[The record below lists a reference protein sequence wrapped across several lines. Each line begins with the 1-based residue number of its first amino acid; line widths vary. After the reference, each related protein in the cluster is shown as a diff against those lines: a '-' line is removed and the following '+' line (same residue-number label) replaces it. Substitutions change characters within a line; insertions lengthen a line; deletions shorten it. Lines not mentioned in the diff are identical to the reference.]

1 MNHLAALIA
10 VALLGLGASHDAA
23 ARTYKCTKNGVTVY
37 QGMPC
42 DPQPVAATTTS
53 AKGEAKES
61 ALLGCYELPD
71 RSPVRGANQPLIV
84 RKQVTSEAG
93 RVTILDGHTKT
104 TAAMRPATPEELQ
117 AANARFQAKIEE
129 GFVLAETDGKASPL
143 PGVYRAGERFYGSF
157 ATGSAPA
164 TRLDCSAW

>member
-1 MNHLAALIA
+1 MNHLATLIA
-10 VALLGLGASHDAA
+10 VTLLGLGATHDAA

-42 DPQPVAATTTS
+42 DPQPAAASTN

-84 RKQVTSEAG
+84 RKQIASEAG
-93 RVTILDGHTKT
+93 RVTILDGHTKK
-104 TAAMRPATPEELQ
+104 TAVMRPATPEELQ
-117 AANARFQAKIEE
+117 SANARFQAKIEE
-129 GFVLAETDGKASPL
+129 GLVLAETDGKPSPL
-143 PGVYRAGERFYGSF
+143 PGLYRAGDRFYGSF